1 MAGEPLEDD
10 GFSEDYDDRMGTF
23 YEPKIDRE
31 HHNFRGAYVRRRRP
45 DDDPCPFDDAN
56 HGVSATRRRS
66 YRGGDGQYVE
76 YNSDEYRDQFSKDE
90 DDRDLAAICRPCPRQ
105 PVTGEGPP
113 RVRRALLTRWRSVWD
128 RSNEFCTDLVH
139 AWAEGTRISNVSV

>member
-1 MAGEPLEDD
+1 MYG
-10 GFSEDYDDRMGTF
+10 G
-23 YEPKIDRE
+23 
-31 HHNFRGAYVRRRRP
+31 

-90 DDRDLAAICRPCPRQ
+90 DDRDLAAICTLSPPPR
-105 PVTGEGPP
+105 V
-113 RVRRALLTRWRSVWD
+113 RVRRALTRGRSVWD

-139 AWAEGTRISNVSV
+139 AWAEGTRISNVCRRQHY

>member
-1 MAGEPLEDD
+1 MPLARNSSVQFKPSSRTSLSRRRRGTLPRAHVIREPPSTLEDDAQNDHDEIDMAGEPLEDD

-31 HHNFRGAYVRRRRP
+31 HHNFRGAYVRRRRRP
-45 DDDPCPFDDAN
+45 MPLRKFDDAN

-90 DDRDLAAICRPCPRQ
+90 DDRDGQ
-105 PVTGEGPP
+105 G
-113 RVRRALLTRWRSVWD
+113 
-128 RSNEFCTDLVH
+128 
-139 AWAEGTRISNVSV
+139 

>member
-1 MAGEPLEDD
+1 MYG
-10 GFSEDYDDRMGTF
+10 G
-23 YEPKIDRE
+23 
-31 HHNFRGAYVRRRRP
+31 

-90 DDRDLAAICRPCPRQ
+90 DDRDLAAICI
-105 PVTGEGPP
+105 
-113 RVRRALLTRWRSVWD
+113 RVRGGFLSFWGGVPI
-128 RSNEFCTDLVH
+128 
-139 AWAEGTRISNVSV
+139 GYVS

>member
-1 MAGEPLEDD
+1 MYG
-10 GFSEDYDDRMGTF
+10 G
-23 YEPKIDRE
+23 
-31 HHNFRGAYVRRRRP
+31 

-139 AWAEGTRISNVSV
+139 APGRRYTHQ

>member
-1 MAGEPLEDD
+1 MAGEPLEDE

-31 HHNFRGAYVRRRRP
+31 HRITSAALMYGG
-45 DDDPCPFDDAN
+45 DDDPCPFDDAD

-76 YNSDEYRDQFSKDE
+76 YN
-90 DDRDLAAICRPCPRQ
+90 
-105 PVTGEGPP
+105 
-113 RVRRALLTRWRSVWD
+113 
-128 RSNEFCTDLVH
+128 
-139 AWAEGTRISNVSV
+139 

>member
-1 MAGEPLEDD
+1 MYG
-10 GFSEDYDDRMGTF
+10 G
-23 YEPKIDRE
+23 
-31 HHNFRGAYVRRRRP
+31 

-76 YNSDEYRDQFSKDE
+76 YNSDEYRDQQFSKDE
-90 DDRDLAAICRPCPRQ
+90 DDRDLAAICTPCAPVPAS

-113 RVRRALLTRWRSVWD
+113 CV
-128 RSNEFCTDLVH
+128 N
-139 AWAEGTRISNVSV
+139 AWAFGLGPVKRVLYRPRACLGRGYTHQYVCRRHY

>member
-1 MAGEPLEDD
+1 MYG
-10 GFSEDYDDRMGTF
+10 G
-23 YEPKIDRE
+23 
-31 HHNFRGAYVRRRRP
+31 

-90 DDRDLAAICRPCPRQ
+90 DDR
-105 PVTGEGPP
+105 
-113 RVRRALLTRWRSVWD
+113 VRLR
-128 RSNEFCTDLVH
+128 
-139 AWAEGTRISNVSV
+139 

>member
-1 MAGEPLEDD
+1 MYG
-10 GFSEDYDDRMGTF
+10 G
-23 YEPKIDRE
+23 
-31 HHNFRGAYVRRRRP
+31 

-90 DDRDLAAICRPCPRQ
+90 DDRDLAAIC
-105 PVTGEGPP
+105 TLSPP
-113 RVRRALLTRWRSVWD
+113 ARVRVRRALTRGRSVWD
-128 RSNEFCTDLVH
+128 RGQTSFVPTSCMLGPGVH
-139 AWAEGTRISNVSV
+139 ASVRV